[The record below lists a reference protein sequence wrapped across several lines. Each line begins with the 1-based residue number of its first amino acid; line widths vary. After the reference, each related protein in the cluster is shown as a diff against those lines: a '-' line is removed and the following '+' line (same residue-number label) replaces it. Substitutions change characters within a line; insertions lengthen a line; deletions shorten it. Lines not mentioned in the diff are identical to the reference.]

1 MKVEL
6 LSHWGDDNMIVDVAR
21 VSYGKEASN
30 YTQEQNTKLL
40 KYLWDHG
47 HTSPFRHPHLQFRI
61 KCPIFVERQL
71 LKHVVGVSVNSIS
84 GRYVDFSDEYYEV
97 PKGEWRKQSK
107 SSKQGSDGPV
117 DTYKQSVAHSIMRES
132 VKQAKQN
139 YEHLLELG
147 VSKEQARMVLPLN
160 LMTEFIWTG
169 SLQAFI
175 HLYNLRSKPDAQAET
190 RQLAEMMMLAV
201 QNIEGN
207 PFEHTLEMI
216 KPN

>member
-6 LSHWGDDNMIVDVAR
+6 LSHYGDDTMVANVAR
-21 VSYGKEASN
+21 VSYGKDASN
-30 YTQEQNTKLL
+30 YTEDQNSRLI
-40 KYLWDHG
+40 KYLWTHG
-47 HTSPFRHPHLQFRI
+47 HTSPFRHPQLQFRI

-71 LKHVVGVSVNSIS
+71 FKHTVGISVNSIS
-84 GRYVDFSDEYYEV
+84 GRYVDFSDEYYSV
-97 PKGEWRKQSK
+97 PFGEWREQSK
-107 SSKQGSDGPV
+107 DSKQGSDGPI
-117 DTYKQSVAHSIMRES
+117 DTYKQSVANSIMGES
-132 VKQAKQN
+132 IKHAKQN

-190 RQLAEMMMLAV
+190 RNIAEMMMLCV
-201 QNIEGN
+201 ERIEGN
-207 PFEHTLEMI
+207 PFKHTLKMI
-216 KPN
+216 KP